1 MRAFLIA
8 PYYIKWHY
16 SKALAGI
23 STITGNFIWF
33 LWHFFSVGVLLQTF
47 FAPWQRIHEER
58 RRGLDIPGWFSTLLI
73 NLVMRCVGIFIRL
86 IFIIL
91 GLISM
96 MLAAF
101 CGVIVFLV
109 WLVLPLAII
118 IGIIFAFTLMFRA
131 S

>member
-8 PYYIKWHY
+8 PYYITWHY
-16 SKALAGI
+16 SRALAGI

-33 LWHFFSVGVLLQTF
+33 SWHFFSVGVLARTL
-47 FAPWQRIHEER
+47 FAPWQRIHEEHK
-58 RRGLDIPGWFSTLLI
+58 RGLDISGWLSTFLI
-73 NLVMRCVGIFIRL
+73 NLVMRGVGVFIRM

-91 GLISM
+91 GLVSM
-96 MLAAF
+96 ILAALA
-101 CGVIVFLV
+101 GMIVFLV

-131 S
+131 P